1 MTEIDDM
8 EVGLSL
14 DDSAEDDSFKENE
27 NIEKAIVEENI
38 KPVRKLDY
46 TLETP
51 QERNKLVK
59 LIVAETPPEQ
69 LTNRYL
75 EILTDYIIF
84 AMDKEERKERKIL
97 TDNRMVTVNKRETS
111 FQGLVGKL
119 ENGEDGIYNII
130 TNDKN
135 IIFTP
140 KVSITQKDLEEIPEL
155 KQLKEAMEI
164 VEQQEKVARG
174 KKKYLLKKQLIEMRK
189 DQYVIKS
196 SYRKPIYCM
205 NLIKSFSQMDLGEK
219 FYIDKVYEDGELIS
233 ADIKSTGKITFL
245 NPAHVSAILCNYSKL
260 KEDSWDKFNNDMKWM
275 MMDLDVLVDNAL
287 KEKYPLYYDI
297 VIYKIDGK
305 QNAEIQQLLYEKHGI
320 KHSVEYISCL
330 WRNKIPKLIA
340 EQAQKDWL
348 IWHYTFED
356 YGKWKRCSRCGQIK
370 LAHNY
375 FFSKNK
381 TSRDGYYSICKECRN
396 KKNK

>member
-1 MTEIDDM
+1 MAMNDALTENKEFSTDAPAEFEYIKMDYKLKTAEERVEKVKEIIANTPSERLTQKYLDK
-8 EVGLSL
+8 LS
-14 DDSAEDDSFKENE
+14 
-27 NIEKAIVEENI
+27 
-38 KPVRKLDY
+38 
-46 TLETP
+46 
-51 QERNKLVK
+51 
-59 LIVAETPPEQ
+59 
-69 LTNRYL
+69 
-75 EILTDYIIF
+75 DYIVIPI
-84 AMDKEERKERKIL
+84 ERQERKENHII
-97 TDNRMVTVNKRETS
+97 TDNHNITVTKREMS
-111 FQGLVGKL
+111 FEGLVGRL
-119 ENGEDGIYNII
+119 ENGEDGIYNMIA
-130 TNDKN
+130 NDKN
-135 IIFTP
+135 IIFQP
-140 KVSITQKDLEEIPEL
+140 KVSITPQDLEEMPEL
-155 KQLKEAMEI
+155 KKLHEAILKVEEQLKT
-164 VEQQEKVARG
+164 ARG
-174 KKKYLLKKQLIEMRK
+174 KTAYKLRKQLIEMRK
-189 DQYVIKS
+189 DQYVIKG
-196 SYRKPIYCM
+196 SYKKPIYSM
-205 NLIKSFSQMDLGEK
+205 NLIKSASKIDLSEK
-219 FYIDKVYEDGELIS
+219 VKEDKDNGTVSSDGLINFFNEKHIS
-233 ADIKSTGKITFL
+233 AL
-245 NPAHVSAILCNYSKL
+245 LCNYSKL

-375 FFSKNK
+375 YFSKNK

>member
-1 MTEIDDM
+1 MAMNDALTENKEFSTDAPSEFEYIKMDYKLKTAEERVEKVKEIIANTPSERLTQKYLDK
-8 EVGLSL
+8 LS
-14 DDSAEDDSFKENE
+14 
-27 NIEKAIVEENI
+27 
-38 KPVRKLDY
+38 
-46 TLETP
+46 
-51 QERNKLVK
+51 
-59 LIVAETPPEQ
+59 
-69 LTNRYL
+69 
-75 EILTDYIIF
+75 DYIVIPI
-84 AMDKEERKERKIL
+84 ERQERKENHII
-97 TDNRMVTVNKRETS
+97 TDNHNITVTKREMS
-111 FQGLVGKL
+111 FEGLVGRL
-119 ENGEDGIYNII
+119 ENGEDGIYNMIA
-130 TNDKN
+130 NDKN
-135 IIFTP
+135 IIFQP
-140 KVSITQKDLEEIPEL
+140 KVSITPQDLEEMPEL
-155 KQLKEAMEI
+155 KKLHEAILKVEEQLKT
-164 VEQQEKVARG
+164 ARG
-174 KKKYLLKKQLIEMRK
+174 KTAYKLRKQLIEMRK
-189 DQYVIKS
+189 DQYVIKG
-196 SYRKPIYCM
+196 SYKKPIYSM
-205 NLIKSFSQMDLGEK
+205 NLIKSASKIDLSEK
-219 FYIDKVYEDGELIS
+219 VKEDKNNGTVSSNGLINFFNEKHIS
-233 ADIKSTGKITFL
+233 AL
-245 NPAHVSAILCNYSKL
+245 LCNYSKL

>member
-1 MTEIDDM
+1 MAMNDALTEN
-8 EVGLSL
+8 
-14 DDSAEDDSFKENE
+14 KEF
-27 NIEKAIVEENI
+27 
-38 KPVRKLDY
+38 
-46 TLETP
+46 
-51 QERNKLVK
+51 
-59 LIVAETPPEQ
+59 
-69 LTNRYL
+69 
-75 EILTDYIIF
+75 LTDAPAEFEYIK
-84 AMDKEERKERKIL
+84 MDYKLKTAEERVEKVKEIIANTPSERLTQKYLDKLSDYIVIPIERQERKENHII
-97 TDNRMVTVNKRETS
+97 TDNHNITVTKREMS
-111 FQGLVGKL
+111 FEGLVGRL
-119 ENGEDGIYNII
+119 ENGEDGIYNMIA
-130 TNDKN
+130 NDKN
-135 IIFTP
+135 IIFQP
-140 KVSITQKDLEEIPEL
+140 KVSITPQDLEEMPEL
-155 KQLKEAMEI
+155 KKLHEAILKVEEQLKT
-164 VEQQEKVARG
+164 ARG
-174 KKKYLLKKQLIEMRK
+174 KTAYKLRKQLIEMRK
-189 DQYVIKS
+189 DQYVIKG
-196 SYRKPIYCM
+196 SYKKPIYSM
-205 NLIKSFSQMDLGEK
+205 NLIKSASKIDLSEK
-219 FYIDKVYEDGELIS
+219 VKEDKDNGTVSSNGLINFFNEKHIS
-233 ADIKSTGKITFL
+233 AL
-245 NPAHVSAILCNYSKL
+245 LCNYSKL

>member
-1 MTEIDDM
+1 MAMNDALTENKEFSTDAPAEFEYIKMDYKLKTAEERVEKVKEIIANTPSERLTQKYLDK
-8 EVGLSL
+8 LS
-14 DDSAEDDSFKENE
+14 
-27 NIEKAIVEENI
+27 
-38 KPVRKLDY
+38 
-46 TLETP
+46 
-51 QERNKLVK
+51 
-59 LIVAETPPEQ
+59 
-69 LTNRYL
+69 
-75 EILTDYIIF
+75 DYIVIPI
-84 AMDKEERKERKIL
+84 ERQERKENHII
-97 TDNRMVTVNKRETS
+97 TDNHNITVTKREMS
-111 FQGLVGKL
+111 FEGLVGRL
-119 ENGEDGIYNII
+119 ENGEDGIYNMIA
-130 TNDKN
+130 NDKN
-135 IIFTP
+135 IIFQP
-140 KVSITQKDLEEIPEL
+140 KVSITPQDLEEMPEL
-155 KQLKEAMEI
+155 KKLHEAILKVEEQLKT
-164 VEQQEKVARG
+164 ARG
-174 KKKYLLKKQLIEMRK
+174 KTAYKLRKQLIEMRK
-189 DQYVIKS
+189 DQYVIKG
-196 SYRKPIYCM
+196 SYKKPIYSM
-205 NLIKSFSQMDLGEK
+205 NLIKSASKIDLSEK
-219 FYIDKVYEDGELIS
+219 VKEDKDNGTVSSNGLINFFNEKHIS
-233 ADIKSTGKITFL
+233 AL
-245 NPAHVSAILCNYSKL
+245 LCNYSKL

-375 FFSKNK
+375 YFSKNK

>member
-1 MTEIDDM
+1 MAMNDALTENKEFSTDAPAEFEYIKMDYKLKTAEERVEKVKEIIANTPSERLTQKYLDK
-8 EVGLSL
+8 LS
-14 DDSAEDDSFKENE
+14 
-27 NIEKAIVEENI
+27 
-38 KPVRKLDY
+38 
-46 TLETP
+46 
-51 QERNKLVK
+51 
-59 LIVAETPPEQ
+59 
-69 LTNRYL
+69 
-75 EILTDYIIF
+75 DYIVIPI
-84 AMDKEERKERKIL
+84 ERQERKENHII
-97 TDNRMVTVNKRETS
+97 TDNHNITVTKREMS
-111 FQGLVGKL
+111 FEGLVGRL
-119 ENGEDGIYNII
+119 ENGEDGIYNMIA
-130 TNDKN
+130 NDKN
-135 IIFTP
+135 IIFQP
-140 KVSITQKDLEEIPEL
+140 KVSITPQDLEEMPEL
-155 KQLKEAMEI
+155 KKLHEAILKVEEQLKT
-164 VEQQEKVARG
+164 ARG
-174 KKKYLLKKQLIEMRK
+174 KTAYKLRKQLIEMRK
-189 DQYVIKS
+189 DQYVIKG
-196 SYRKPIYCM
+196 SYKKPIYSM
-205 NLIKSFSQMDLGEK
+205 NLIKSASKIDLSEK
-219 FYIDKVYEDGELIS
+219 VKEDKDNGTVSSNGLINFFNEKHIS
-233 ADIKSTGKITFL
+233 AL
-245 NPAHVSAILCNYSKL
+245 LCNYSKL

-375 FFSKNK
+375 FVSKNK

>member
-1 MTEIDDM
+1 MAMNDALTENKEFSTDAPAEFEYIKMDYKLKTAEERVEKVKEIIANTPSERLTQKYLDK
-8 EVGLSL
+8 LS
-14 DDSAEDDSFKENE
+14 
-27 NIEKAIVEENI
+27 
-38 KPVRKLDY
+38 
-46 TLETP
+46 
-51 QERNKLVK
+51 
-59 LIVAETPPEQ
+59 
-69 LTNRYL
+69 
-75 EILTDYIIF
+75 DYIVIPI
-84 AMDKEERKERKIL
+84 ERQERKENHII
-97 TDNRMVTVNKRETS
+97 TDNHNITVTKREMS
-111 FQGLVGKL
+111 FEGLVGRL
-119 ENGEDGIYNII
+119 ENGEDGIYNMIA
-130 TNDKN
+130 NDKN
-135 IIFTP
+135 IIFQP
-140 KVSITQKDLEEIPEL
+140 KVSITPQDLEEMPEL
-155 KQLKEAMEI
+155 KKLHEAILKVEEQLKT
-164 VEQQEKVARG
+164 ARG
-174 KKKYLLKKQLIEMRK
+174 KTAYKLRKQLIEMRK
-189 DQYVIKS
+189 DQYVIKG
-196 SYRKPIYCM
+196 SYKKPIYSM
-205 NLIKSFSQMDLGEK
+205 NLIKSASKIDLSEK
-219 FYIDKVYEDGELIS
+219 VKEDKDNGTVSSNGLINFFNEKHIS
-233 ADIKSTGKITFL
+233 AL
-245 NPAHVSAILCNYSKL
+245 LCNYSKL

-320 KHSVEYISCL
+320 KNSVEYISCL